1 MRVATPAVPAV
12 ACATLALA
20 VVGCSGRGPLIET
33 TVEFDGQTRTIS
45 TNKVTCTTYDDGT
58 LLILVDGGK
67 REVVRIVVRQ
77 AGHIVAD
84 RVGFRHH
91 DLSGFV
97 ADARE
102 VEATKVDDTYRFQ
115 GRMPPNPGEVAA
127 HQFEIET
134 TCPGVTNAPPQT
146 PLKPRLG

>member
-1 MRVATPAVPAV
+1 MRTAPPSLMAV
-12 ACATLALA
+12 ACAAVAL
-20 VVGCSGRGPLIET
+20 VGCSRGPAIET
-33 TVEFDGQTRTIS
+33 TVVFDGQTRTIT

-58 LLILVDGGK
+58 LLIIVDGG
-67 REVVRIVVRQ
+67 RTEAVRILVRQ

-97 ADARE
+97 ADSRE
-102 VEATKVDDTYRFQ
+102 VDATKVDDTYRFS

-127 HQFEIET
+127 HRFEIVT
-134 TCPGVTNAPPQT
+134 KCPAVRDAPPQT
-146 PLKPRLG
+146 PLRPRMG